1 MSTSKPSAAVII
13 AGIVAILGSLFM
25 MLCLGLG
32 LMGLYLTPATKARP
46 DVPPIPPFA
55 ITAATILFVVMFFVA
70 AFGILTGIGLFQL
83 KNWARISALVWAG
96 ITVFFSSITLVA
108 ILVIPFGSL
117 PNAQGAGVNVAG
129 VKAVLAIFYGV
140 PIVIGVWWLILFN
153 QKNTKALF
161 AGTTAVSVLSEPT
174 APTEPRCPLP
184 LAILAG
190 FMLFSVI
197 GMFLVPFM
205 HVPVTMILFGQR
217 LRGEFG
223 AFVFAAITVL
233 NLAAALGLLKLKR
246 WGYWLTFSMY
256 GFAAI
261 SGTVTA
267 LRGNYAQ
274 NMREI
279 FSEMKMPETSGPV
292 LELLNNRFFA
302 LGSLVP
308 ILVILGLL
316 AYYRQRFLQAAAAAE
331 SRK

>member
-1 MSTSKPSAAVII
+1 MSTSKPSVAVTI

-32 LMGLYLTPATKARP
+32 LMGLYLTPAAKARP

-55 ITAATILFVVMFFVA
+55 LTAATILFVVMFFVA

-96 ITVFFSSITLVA
+96 ITVFFSSIAMVA

-117 PNAQGAGVNVAG
+117 TNAQGTGVNVAG

-153 QKNTKALF
+153 QKNIKALF
-161 AGTTAVSVLSEPT
+161 TGTLVLSAST

-197 GMFLVPFM
+197 SMFLVPFM

-233 NLAAALGLLKLKR
+233 NLAAAIGLLRLKR
-246 WGYWLTFSMY
+246 WGYWLAFGMY
-256 GFAAI
+256 GFVAI

-267 LRGNYAQ
+267 LRSNYAQ

-292 LELLNNRFFA
+292 LELFNNRLFA
-302 LGSLVP
+302 LASLVP
-308 ILVILGLL
+308 ILITLGIL

-331 SRK
+331 SRR